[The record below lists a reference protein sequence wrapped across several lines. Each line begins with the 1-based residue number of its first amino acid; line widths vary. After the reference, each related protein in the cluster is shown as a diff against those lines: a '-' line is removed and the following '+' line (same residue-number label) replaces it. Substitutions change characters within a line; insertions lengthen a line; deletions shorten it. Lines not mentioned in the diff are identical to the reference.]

1 MTGGIR
7 VDFSYI
13 LSTINPVTGF
23 LLALTFFL
31 IWKSHPERKY
41 ILNWSLGFAAGSI
54 GYAFEFFHFFIAN
67 FRFANGVNFF
77 LPISML
83 LTARGLCLRYTGGS
97 PDRALLLTVTF
108 CGMVASW
115 MSFGDHNALI
125 RGFVVSGGVAVVVG
139 IAMNAIL
146 RATQRDKIDLSIL
159 IVLLL
164 LVILLPVRPLL
175 SFLIEGAP
183 HIDAIEVTSFW
194 AVSLKVGG
202 LFVWIAFALLFLLRI
217 ASDLLSELNAQSV
230 TDSLS
235 GILNRRGFF
244 DTAGSLVGDAT
255 PNLPVSVFLI
265 DIDHFK
271 KINDT
276 YGHQVGDQVIRNVA
290 KALHANAPE
299 TAVIGRLGG
308 EEFAIV
314 LPNVDRSAA
323 TAFAEALRMNLERQ
337 HHAGVS
343 ADHPVT
349 VSIGVAQ
356 GTGHTLDE
364 LLHDADMALYKAKSS
379 GRNKVAVN
387 GGEAFRNQSTRLPGR
402 LVRAL
407 P

>member
-1 MTGGIR
+1 M
-7 VDFSYI
+7 DYSYI

-23 LLALTFFL
+23 LLSLTFFL
-31 IWKSHPERKY
+31 IWKKHPERKY
-41 ILNWSLGFAAGSI
+41 ILNWSIGFAAGSI

-67 FRFANGVNFF
+67 FRFANGVNIF
-77 LPISML
+77 LPVSML
-83 LTARGLCLRYTGGS
+83 LTARGLCLRYSGHA
-97 PDRALLLTVTF
+97 PDRALLLAITF
-108 CGMVASW
+108 CSVIACW
-115 MSFGDHNALI
+115 MSFGDHNAVI
-125 RGFVVSGGVAVVVG
+125 RGFVVSVGVAVVV
-139 IAMNAIL
+139 IVAMNAIL
-146 RATQRDKIDLSIL
+146 SSKERDRIDLSIL
-159 IVLLL
+159 MVLLL
-164 LVILLPVRPLL
+164 LAILLPVRPIV

-244 DTAGSLVGDAT
+244 DTAGSLVRDAT
-255 PNLPVSVFLI
+255 PGLPVSVFLI

-271 KINDT
+271 KVNDT

-299 TAVIGRLGG
+299 AAVIGRLGG
-308 EEFAIV
+308 EEFAVV
-314 LPNVDRSAA
+314 LPNTERGAA
-323 TAFAEALRMNLERQ
+323 MAFAEALRMNLERQ
-337 HHAGVS
+337 GHAGVS

-349 VSIGVAQ
+349 VSIGLAQ

-364 LLHDADMALYKAKSS
+364 LLHDADMALYKSKSG
-379 GRNKVAVN
+379 GRNRVAVN
-387 GGEAFRNQSTRLPGR
+387 GGEAFRNQSTRMPGR

>member
-1 MTGGIR
+1 M
-7 VDFSYI
+7 DYSYI

-23 LLALTFFL
+23 LLSLTFFL
-31 IWKSHPERKY
+31 IWKNHPERKY
-41 ILNWSLGFAAGSI
+41 ILNWSIGFAAGSI

-67 FRFANGVNFF
+67 FRFANGVNIF
-77 LPISML
+77 LPVSML
-83 LTARGLCLRYTGGS
+83 FTARGLCLRYTGDA
-97 PDRALLLTVTF
+97 PDRALLLAITF
-108 CGMVASW
+108 CSVIACW
-115 MSFGDHNALI
+115 MSFGDHNAVI
-125 RGFVVSGGVAVVVG
+125 RGFVVSVGVAVVV
-139 IAMNAIL
+139 IVAMNAIL
-146 RATQRDKIDLSIL
+146 SSKERDRIDLSIL
-159 IVLLL
+159 MVLLL
-164 LVILLPVRPLL
+164 LAILLPVRPIV

-244 DTAGSLVGDAT
+244 DTAGSLVRDAT
-255 PNLPVSVFLI
+255 PGLPVSVFLI

-271 KINDT
+271 KVNDT

-299 TAVIGRLGG
+299 AAVIGRLGG
-308 EEFAIV
+308 EEFAVV
-314 LPNVDRSAA
+314 LPNTERGAA
-323 TAFAEALRMNLERQ
+323 MAFAEALRMNLERQ
-337 HHAGVS
+337 GHAGVS

-349 VSIGVAQ
+349 VSIGLAQ

-364 LLHDADMALYKAKSS
+364 LLHDADMALYKAKSG
-379 GRNKVAVN
+379 GRNRVAVN
-387 GGEAFRNQSTRLPGR
+387 GSEAFRNQSTRMPGR

>member
-1 MTGGIR
+1 MAGGIR
-7 VDFSYI
+7 VDYSYI

-23 LLALTFFL
+23 LLSLTFFL
-31 IWKSHPERKY
+31 IWKKHPERKY
-41 ILNWSLGFAAGSI
+41 ILNWSIGFAAGSI

-67 FRFANGVNFF
+67 FRFANGVNIF
-77 LPISML
+77 LPVSML
-83 LTARGLCLRYTGGS
+83 FTARGLCLRYTGDA
-97 PDRALLLTVTF
+97 PDRALLLAITF
-108 CGMVASW
+108 CSVIACW
-115 MSFGDHNALI
+115 MSFGDHNAVI
-125 RGFVVSGGVAVVVG
+125 RGFVVSVGVAVVV
-139 IAMNAIL
+139 IVAMNAIL
-146 RATQRDKIDLSIL
+146 SSKERDRIDLSIL
-159 IVLLL
+159 MVLLL
-164 LVILLPVRPLL
+164 LAILLPVRPIV
-175 SFLIEGAP
+175 SFLLEGAP

-244 DTAGSLVGDAT
+244 DTAGALVRDAT
-255 PNLPVSVFLI
+255 PGLPVSVFLI

-271 KINDT
+271 KVNDT

-290 KALHANAPE
+290 MALHANAPE
-299 TAVIGRLGG
+299 AAVIGRLGG

-314 LPNVDRSAA
+314 LPNTDRGAA
-323 TAFAEALRMNLERQ
+323 MAFAEALRMNLEHQ
-337 HHAGVS
+337 GHAGVS

-349 VSIGVAQ
+349 VSIGLAQ

-364 LLHDADMALYKAKSS
+364 LLHDADMALYKSKSG
-379 GRNKVAVN
+379 GRNRVAVN
-387 GGEAFRNQSTRLPGR
+387 GGEAFRNQSTRMPGR

>member
-1 MTGGIR
+1 M
-7 VDFSYI
+7 DYSYI

-23 LLALTFFL
+23 LLSLTFFL
-31 IWKSHPERKY
+31 IWKKHPERKY
-41 ILNWSLGFAAGSI
+41 ILNWSIGFAAGSI

-67 FRFANGVNFF
+67 FRFANGVNIF
-77 LPISML
+77 LPVSML
-83 LTARGLCLRYTGGS
+83 FTARGLCLRYTGDA
-97 PDRALLLTVTF
+97 PDRALLLAITF
-108 CGMVASW
+108 CSVIACW
-115 MSFGDHNALI
+115 MSFGDHNAVI
-125 RGFVVSGGVAVVVG
+125 RGFVVSVGVAVVV
-139 IAMNAIL
+139 IVAMNAIL
-146 RATQRDKIDLSIL
+146 SSKERDRIDLSIL
-159 IVLLL
+159 MVLLL
-164 LVILLPVRPLL
+164 LAILLPVRPIV

-244 DTAGSLVGDAT
+244 DTAGSLVRDAT
-255 PNLPVSVFLI
+255 PGLPVSVFLI

-271 KINDT
+271 KVNDT

-299 TAVIGRLGG
+299 AAVIGRLGG
-308 EEFAIV
+308 EEFAVV
-314 LPNVDRSAA
+314 LPNTERGAA
-323 TAFAEALRMNLERQ
+323 MAFAEALRMNLERQ
-337 HHAGVS
+337 GHAGVS

-349 VSIGVAQ
+349 VSIGLAQ

-364 LLHDADMALYKAKSS
+364 LLHDADMALYKSKSG
-379 GRNKVAVN
+379 GRNRVAVN
-387 GGEAFRNQSTRLPGR
+387 GGEAFRNQSTRMPGR